1 MIMTVKDICI
11 LFYISVFIKR
21 RSNYIKYYVHKT
33 LTQDTN
39 HLINATKESTV

>member
-11 LFYISVFIKR
+11 LFHISVFLKR